1 MRKPALNMKKL
12 VLLFFTLFALA
23 NILPAQTVYVTNTG
37 KKYHVETCKYLS
49 SSKIAIDLNV
59 AIKKGY
65 TPCKVCNPPTL
76 STSNQK
82 VAEPNPTPAKAKSAP
97 PSTSGTRTGCICRDG
112 TQSTATGRGACSH
125 HGGVDHWLY
134 K

>member
-1 MRKPALNMKKL
+1 MKKL
-12 VLLFFTLFALA
+12 ILLFITLFAIA

-37 KKYHVETCKYLS
+37 KKYHVATCKYLS
-49 SSKIAIDLNV
+49 SSKIAIDLNI

-65 TPCKVCNPPTL
+65 TPCKVCNPPTV
-76 STSNQK
+76 STSSPRVLDSKPILTPVK
-82 VAEPNPTPAKAKSAP
+82 VTKSAA
-97 PSTSGTRTGCICRDG
+97 TSGIRTGCICRDG